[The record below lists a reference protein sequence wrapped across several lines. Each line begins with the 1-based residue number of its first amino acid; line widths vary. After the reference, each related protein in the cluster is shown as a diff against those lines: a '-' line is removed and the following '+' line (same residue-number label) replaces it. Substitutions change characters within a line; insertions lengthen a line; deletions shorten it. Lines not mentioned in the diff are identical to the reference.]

1 MLGDYLFDSSSHLV
15 YTHKYLY
22 SYTQKFTI
30 FFHLFHYSFIFC
42 LVYMNLTFSSLI
54 LMCSVHFYEILFM
67 VVVLSCVQ
75 FYAFNYNSF
84 KSLVIYSKQLSI
96 FFFCWIGFSSL
107 YLCYVFVCSRRQ
119 LHIISWMK
127 KLIK

>member
-15 YTHKYLY
+15 AT
-22 SYTQKFTI
+22 YTQI
-30 FFHLFHYSFIFC
+30 VIHLHAEIYYFFHLFHYSFIFC

-54 LMCSVHFYEILFM
+54 LMCSVRFYEILFM

-96 FFFCWIGFSSL
+96 IFFAEL
-107 YLCYVFVCSRRQ
+107 ALVLCIYVMFLFVADVSC
-119 LHIISWMK
+119 ISFHG
-127 KLIK
+127 